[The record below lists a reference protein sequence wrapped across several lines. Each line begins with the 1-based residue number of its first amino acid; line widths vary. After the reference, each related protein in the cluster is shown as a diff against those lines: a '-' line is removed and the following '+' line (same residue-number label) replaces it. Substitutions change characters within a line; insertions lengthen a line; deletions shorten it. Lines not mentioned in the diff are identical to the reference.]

1 MAGTIVK
8 RYVGQKVNVVRWKP
22 PVTHYGDTN
31 TFVAGSWDDV
41 ENSVGVWRIPE
52 SEDDPVPVSSLPH
65 QGDVTDIQYVTRD
78 SFMVGSSTGA
88 VRLCRHN
95 AEDKVEAVS
104 CWDKVH
110 SFITG
115 PAPCTSLACSGEQIA
130 SVGED
135 GKLVILNPNQKKPV
149 RVLEGVGGC
158 SLYAV
163 MFVRTHEVLTSSMQG
178 HLKLWD
184 LRAPQQAKG
193 LLFNPDQVAVCNLAG
208 HPTQQHLVAAG
219 GEDGTLALWD
229 MRNTGHPF
237 TIIAAHNGPICQVQF
252 HPVAPEHLFTCG
264 FDGQLL
270 HWDASASAKP
280 THLSYKGPQDVSGG
294 SVTVWL
300 GSEVSRGATDTTC
313 ILQSPLPINSL
324 DVEGATLIAG
334 SDNEAIY
341 VVGQVLKKRLD
352 DMVY

>member
-110 SFITG
+110 SFVTG

-135 GKLVILNPNQKKPV
+135 GKLVILNPNQKK
-149 RVLEGVGGC
+149 
-158 SLYAV
+158 
-163 MFVRTHEVLTSSMQG
+163 
-178 HLKLWD
+178 
-184 LRAPQQAKG
+184 
-193 LLFNPDQVAVCNLAG
+193 
-208 HPTQQHLVAAG
+208 
-219 GEDGTLALWD
+219 
-229 MRNTGHPF
+229 
-237 TIIAAHNGPICQVQF
+237 
-252 HPVAPEHLFTCG
+252 
-264 FDGQLL
+264 
-270 HWDASASAKP
+270 ASQSIR
-280 THLSYKGPQDVSGG
+280 GSG
-294 SVTVWL
+294 
-300 GSEVSRGATDTTC
+300 
-313 ILQSPLPINSL
+313 
-324 DVEGATLIAG
+324 
-334 SDNEAIY
+334 
-341 VVGQVLKKRLD
+341 RL
-352 DMVY
+352 